1 MHGCLHQINF
11 RYSPWNMSHVKG
23 IRMTGM
29 YLKTFANDLCNGPS
43 IGNSNLHGFQIF
55 QYILFC
61 GRSRLDFTLKVC
73 QANRTTPIRCPLRI
87 KRKQFKD
94 TTWAPTRPIHTSH
107 HFLTYIINLLLLLF
121 IFYFVSYTKFL
132 LLRFFLFSFWVNW
145 MHLRKAKNLT
155 ETHGTYRYHQN
166 TAALKFL

>member
-55 QYILFC
+55 QYILIYVK
-61 GRSRLDFTLKVC
+61 GVLGKPNYSHPLPI
-73 QANRTTPIRCPLRI
+73 ANKKKTIQRHYLGP
-87 KRKQFKD
+87 
-94 TTWAPTRPIHTSH
+94 H
-107 HFLTYIINLLLLLF
+107 
-121 IFYFVSYTKFL
+121 
-132 LLRFFLFSFWVNW
+132 
-145 MHLRKAKNLT
+145 
-155 ETHGTYRYHQN
+155 
-166 TAALKFL
+166 

>member
-55 QYILFC
+55 
-61 GRSRLDFTLKVC
+61 
-73 QANRTTPIRCPLRI
+73 
-87 KRKQFKD
+87 
-94 TTWAPTRPIHTSH
+94 
-107 HFLTYIINLLLLLF
+107 
-121 IFYFVSYTKFL
+121 
-132 LLRFFLFSFWVNW
+132 
-145 MHLRKAKNLT
+145 
-155 ETHGTYRYHQN
+155 
-166 TAALKFL
+166 